1 MVRRS
6 TRSRSRGRPDR
17 YQAPV
22 SEEKPKTK
30 AKAKKEVVEKKMAF
44 AEADEVMARWPGSS
58 LFFKA
63 KVTMVREEEDEYD
76 VEYEN
81 GTVYTIRAKDVYKSA
96 SKIMKKAT
104 ASRRSKSRG
113 RSAAREK
120 KPKAAEPVE
129 AEIPAD
135 EEPAAK
141 AEDQADGADDE
152 PKAVEAVEEP
162 KVIEEPEVIEEPKV
176 VKAPKVKAV
185 KEIKAET
192 PTRVSA
198 RIAAK
203 AISDAFSDDESEK
216 IKLAPNPELPD
227 ARGKKK
233 GWSFEWVWA
242 IIFMI
247 LGPAILVSL
256 HTLCTKTGCKLETP
270 KISTNY
276 TDYINKDAII
286 KLVAFSAVL
295 KISNFIPIGSVV
307 NGQRMN
313 GFATL
318 LIMLSAVPALVY
330 YKVDLSSVRADYF
343 FLMASCII
351 CSFLSAIVY
360 YIASF
365 WAAKSTINPKGNTGN
380 PIVDIFN
387 GRAVNFKVL
396 GFDAKLTT
404 FRISM
409 IGLAVLNVLM
419 VTDSIVSAGGKA
431 SPTVILAAAFQV
443 LYAMDAMFFEE
454 YYFHSH
460 DAMNSGFGWSLI
472 SSYLT
477 FPFLPTLIT
486 KYLLDRSPVVAWYYL
501 ALIGLMNAVGY
512 VIFRSSETQRCEFAK
527 NPTNPALAHLE
538 TVSTAGN
545 RKLIVSGWWGLV
557 RHPNYLGEVLIQWS
571 WVLPAV
577 GALGFTDLV
586 PYYLPFVTTLMLVI
600 RCHQINQR
608 NKRKYGSAW
617 NSYCEKVRSNIIPK
631 VY

>member
-1 MVRRS
+1 MPRRS

-17 YQAPV
+17 YQAGGAPV
-22 SEEKPKTK
+22 SEEKPRAVK
-30 AKAKKEVVEKKMAF
+30 AVKPKAVKKEPVEKTMAF
-44 AEADEVMARWPGSS
+44 AEGDEVMARWPGSS

-63 KVTMVREEEDEYD
+63 KVTMIRVEEDEYD
-76 VEYEN
+76 VEFEN
-81 GTVYTIRAKDVYKSA
+81 GTVYTIRAKDVYKAS
-96 SKIMKKAT
+96 SKIMKKAG
-104 ASRRSKSRG
+104 SRRSKSRG
-113 RSAAREK
+113 RSAVREK
-120 KPKAAEPVE
+120 TPKAEEVVSE
-129 AEIPAD
+129 AEVSAEVSAD
-135 EEPAAK
+135 EEAAPET
-141 AEDQADGADDE
+141 EDVADA
-152 PKAVEAVEEP
+152 PVEEP
-162 KVIEEPEVIEEPKV
+162 KVVEEPVV

-192 PTRVSA
+192 PTRKSA
-198 RIAAK
+198 RVAAK

-247 LGPAILVSL
+247 LGPVILVSL
-256 HTLCTKTGCKLETP
+256 HTLCTKSGCKLETP
-270 KISTNY
+270 KFSTKH

-286 KLVAFSAVL
+286 QLVGFYAVL
-295 KISNFIPIGSVV
+295 KVASFIPMGSIV

-318 LIMLSAVPALVY
+318 LVLLSAVPALVY
-330 YKVDLSSVRADYF
+330 YKVPLSSVRKNYF

-351 CSFLSAIVY
+351 ASFLSAIVF
-360 YIASF
+360 YISSF
-365 WAAKSTINPKGNTGN
+365 WAAKSSINSKGNTGN

-387 GRAVNFKVL
+387 GRTVSPKFL
-396 GFDAKLTT
+396 GSDAKLTT
-404 FRISM
+404 FRFSM

-419 VTDSIVSAGGKA
+419 VTDSIVSSGGKA

-443 LYAMDAMFFEE
+443 LYSLDAMFFEE

-501 ALIGLMNAVGY
+501 TLIGLMNALGY
-512 VIFRSSETQRCEFAK
+512 IIFRSSETQRCEFAK
-527 NPTNPALAHLE
+527 NPSNPALAHLE

-545 RKLIVSGWWGLV
+545 RKLIVSSWWGIV